1 MLAASSI
8 IWWYMFFCLHIEE
21 YNEKKKNYNDLEQ
34 KSRIEVFDLV
44 GYDDIMLILLG
55 RYGIDVKKM
64 SFFEKLSPNKTFLII
79 DDLNSV
85 VIKITPK

>member
-1 MLAASSI
+1 MLAASPI
-8 IWWYMFFCLHIEE
+8 IGWYMFFCLHIEE
-21 YNEKKKNYNDLEQ
+21 YNEKKKKHNELEQ
-34 KSRIEVFDLV
+34 KSRVEAFELV

-55 RYGIDVKKM
+55 RYGIDLKKM
-64 SFFEKLSPNKTFLII
+64 SFFEKLSQNKTFLII

>member
-1 MLAASSI
+1 
-8 IWWYMFFCLHIEE
+8 MFFCLHIEE

-34 KSRIEVFDLV
+34 KSRIEMFDLV